1 MRVRVTHLSERNL
14 LLNFLGRGHSSSK
27 FALPSAHFFLA
38 CIPNWRECSC
48 AAAEK
53 QSDLWLQAHGLLHH
67 IQCRK
72 TLVHNATISGSL
84 TCKMRDAWV
93 NTPLLLLLLLLAS
106 LTRTAISQDNEG
118 AENTEDTENTENDE
132 NVEKAEE
139 VSDLASDNTQDDSQ
153 PDNTEEEPNTTQ
165 ENGGDLA
172 TQSETEITTE
182 STAVQDDLAESTE
195 NLPDDAS
202 TRSPTTLDEA
212 SSSATEGS
220 AEDPLSEEAPVT
232 YDLDYV
238 SSDSSTEEPGD
249 STLMLILIPVVIVT
263 LICMVVCGYFIIRK
277 WKQNATKR
285 ASVKEDPFLDE
296 PSTEKVP
303 MPMFEEDVPSVLELE
318 MEDFDQ
324 WITKDC

>member
-1 MRVRVTHLSERNL
+1 
-14 LLNFLGRGHSSSK
+14 
-27 FALPSAHFFLA
+27 
-38 CIPNWRECSC
+38 
-48 AAAEK
+48 
-53 QSDLWLQAHGLLHH
+53 
-67 IQCRK
+67 
-72 TLVHNATISGSL
+72 
-84 TCKMRDAWV
+84 MRDAWV

-182 STAVQDDLAESTE
+182 STAVQ
-195 NLPDDAS
+195 DDAS

>member
-182 STAVQDDLAESTE
+182 STAVQDD
-195 NLPDDAS
+195 AS
-202 TRSPTTLDEA
+202 TRSPTTLDQA

-220 AEDPLSEEAPVT
+220 AEDPLSEE
-232 YDLDYV
+232 
-238 SSDSSTEEPGD
+238 DSSTEEPGD